1 MWPLGY
7 DGYDGYD
14 GYKVAL
20 TGVLYEDF
28 FAFTLEIP

>member
-7 DGYDGYD
+7 DGYDGY
-14 GYKVAL
+14 KLAL